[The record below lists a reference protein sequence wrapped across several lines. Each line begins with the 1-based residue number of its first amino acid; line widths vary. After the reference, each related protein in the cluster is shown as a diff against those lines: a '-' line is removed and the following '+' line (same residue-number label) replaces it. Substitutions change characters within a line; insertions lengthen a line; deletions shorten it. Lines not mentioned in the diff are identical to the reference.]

1 MGKEYMQYRV
11 EGSAALQPDQLA
23 PQKTPIISIEDLI
36 SDSQGA
42 YRTHTTNYNKTTR
55 QPKSDLYTH
64 IKNDPL
70 LGSIPYAT
78 KRHASLSKT
87 DQRIFLKSFFA
98 CTLFALTVILIGA

>member
-11 EGSAALQPDQLA
+11 EGSAALQPNQLA
-23 PQKTPIISIEDLI
+23 HQKTPIISIENLI

-42 YRTHTTNYNKTTR
+42 YRNHESNYYKTPR
-55 QPKSDLYTH
+55 HPKSDLYIR

-70 LGSIPYAT
+70 FGSIPYAT

-98 CTLFALTVILIGA
+98 CALFALAVILIGA